1 MATLSF
7 VLLKKKN
14 YSLQV
19 TNDFKEG
26 GGEREREENRSKLNN
41 VTNDPPNENLQR
53 IQNYEY
59 TATCEKQRKTSRT
72 KILIWFIE
80 LRPHV
85 LRGGGLGL
93 LFQDSRLLLYFLF
106 LFHEGKVYE
115 NAGKQTNCTWVLS
128 IYRKQIYKR
137 CKRADFCA
145 FSVLD
150 PHSRLCR
157 VLDGLLPTNW

>member
-115 NAGKQTNCTWVLS
+115 NAGKQTNCT
-128 IYRKQIYKR
+128 
-137 CKRADFCA
+137 
-145 FSVLD
+145 
-150 PHSRLCR
+150 
-157 VLDGLLPTNW
+157 